1 MGNYHRQVPFFPLRL
16 SVQVPEGGSYN
27 SDLTAP
33 LSSSMIPHSLQDKV
47 QSLRHN
53 KRARLKP
60 LETVNTENIVVYT
73 SYVIK
78 GENNTMIFHSILSFP
93 MVTSC
98 GFVCICNNNF
108 FFLFPLLSATA
119 YAKSLCSL
127 LCLCFSDYNV
137 CANHMTSC

>member
-27 SDLTAP
+27 SYLTAP
-33 LSSSMIPHSLQDKV
+33 LSSSMVPHSLQDKV

-60 LETVNTENIVVYT
+60 LETVSNENIVVYT

-78 GENNTMIFHSILSFP
+78 GENNAMIFHCILSFP

-108 FFLFPLLSATA
+108 FFSLSSPEC
-119 YAKSLCSL
+119 YSICQVSL
-127 LCLCFSDYNV
+127 
-137 CANHMTSC
+137 